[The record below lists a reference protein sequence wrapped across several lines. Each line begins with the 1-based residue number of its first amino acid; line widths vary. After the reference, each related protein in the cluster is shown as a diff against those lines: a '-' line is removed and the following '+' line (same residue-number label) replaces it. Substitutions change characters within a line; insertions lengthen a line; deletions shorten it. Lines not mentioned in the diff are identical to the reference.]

1 HHVQLGPLLRHAEHP
16 GHRAAR
22 RGYLQHRTVPA
33 PSRPDGVH
41 RGVLHPHR
49 RADDGRGVRLVRA
62 GPGRN
67 QPGITPPQWLG
78 PAQPASRR
86 SVRSARRGQLPD
98 PVGQGRVAVFDGRA
112 GRQLRAPA
120 VPAGLSG
127 VSAWRHGRSLAV
139 LRAAP
144 GDGRYGIPAEP
155 HLAQITRLP
164 QLQRRRPARAA
175 PGPGRAGGDR
185 APARRRRAQHHRRP
199 VRPGVQRPR
208 PVHRAGPGQGRYRRG
223 SGHGADGSLAQERQG
238 PVHRQRGQPVRVRR
252 PGQCPDILRHQG
264 RDRTGHGRRQ
274 LAANRALPAQ
284 TTVTVVAGGTVVR
297 VTNESWRVRNN
308 CPDRRAMPMKLP
320 EVEYEAPTTVAE
332 AVDLLAEHGDEASVL
347 AGGQSLIPLLA
358 LRLARPEVL
367 IDINRVDE
375 LSGVSAA
382 DGHVTIGAMT
392 REYVA
397 EESGTVADTLPLL
410 AAALPLIGHEA
421 IRSRGTIGG
430 SLAHADPA
438 AELPA
443 VARAL
448 DAEFVVRGPSGT
460 RVIPAAQW
468 FDGYLTTSRRPDE
481 LLAEVRFPA
490 ARPGT
495 GVSFEEVARRHGD
508 FAIVGLAASL
518 VLSGGVISDAR
529 LAFAGVSDVPVR
541 ATAAEDLLAGERP
554 SAELFDEAARRATED
569 LDPPADLHGSSDSRK
584 TVAAAVV
591 RRGLRAAADN
601 AARGSN

>member
-1 HHVQLGPLLRHAEHP
+1 MSLG
-16 GHRAAR
+16 G
-22 RGYLQHRTVPA
+22 
-33 PSRPDGVH
+33 
-41 RGVLHPHR
+41 
-49 RADDGRGVRLVRA
+49 
-62 GPGRN
+62 
-67 QPGITPPQWLG
+67 LG
-78 PAQPASRR
+78 TIA
-86 SVRSARRGQLPD
+86 
-98 PVGQGRVAVFDGRA
+98 
-112 GRQLRAPA
+112 
-120 VPAGLSG
+120 
-127 VSAWRHGRSLAV
+127 
-139 LRAAP
+139 
-144 GDGRYGIPAEP
+144 
-155 HLAQITRLP
+155 
-164 QLQRRRPARAA
+164 
-175 PGPGRAGGDR
+175 
-185 APARRRRAQHHRRP
+185 
-199 VRPGVQRPR
+199 
-208 PVHRAGPGQGRYRRG
+208 
-223 SGHGADGSLAQERQG
+223 
-238 PVHRQRGQPVRVRR
+238 
-252 PGQCPDILRHQG
+252 
-264 RDRTGHGRRQ
+264 
-274 LAANRALPAQ
+274 
-284 TTVTVVAGGTVVR
+284 
-297 VTNESWRVRNN
+297 
-308 CPDRRAMPMKLP
+308 PDRRAMPMKLP
-320 EVEYEAPTTVAE
+320 PVEYEAPTTVAE
-332 AVDLLAEHGDEASVL
+332 AIDLLAEHGDEASVL

-495 GVSFEEVARRHGD
+495 GVSFEEVARRHGG

-518 VLSGGVISDAR
+518 VLSGGVISDAP
-529 LAFAGVSDVPVR
+529 LAFAGISEVPYR
-541 ATAAEDLLAGERP
+541 AGAAEKLLAGQRP
-554 SAELFDEAARRATED
+554 SAELFEEAAQCATSD
-569 LDPPADLHGSSDSRK
+569 IDPPSDLHGSGEYRK
-584 TVAAAVV
+584 
-591 RRGLRAAADN
+591 
-601 AARGSN
+601 